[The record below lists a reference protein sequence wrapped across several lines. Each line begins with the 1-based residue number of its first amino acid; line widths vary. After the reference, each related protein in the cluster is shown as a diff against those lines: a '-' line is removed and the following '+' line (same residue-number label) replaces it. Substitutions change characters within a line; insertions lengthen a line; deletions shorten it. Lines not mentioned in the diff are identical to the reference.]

1 MAFAWNAHYGYVL
14 GTTSQSPNL
23 EGMHFADLTFTDT
36 DKLFIIPESKSQP
49 VPPNQ
54 LSYVDLATA
63 TLRRGSLTE
72 YYYATYIPYITNNR
86 TAAAVSSGNVEASE
100 QNLTELFP
108 YALKYPIRLIARLKT
123 LCTGDVYYKTF
134 VALKGRHRVITYN
147 GEIYSFTDN
156 DDTLHKIWPTTGGSG
171 TGTFYASYEINN
183 VNNSCA
189 ISCLGDYIPTSDN
202 IDNLNPNYLYKY
214 GIHATQLKTYGI
226 WEGSTGSALTDSA
239 TFMNAIGLSTGDY
252 DYRTDPNNPTTDP
265 YNPPFTPVTPG
276 PSPGPGQP
284 SIPGGGTG
292 TFNIPTTQPTPI
304 PTGTD
309 LPNPS
314 ALGLYHLYNPSAGQL
329 AALGMELYGLPDSDL
344 KLISRMVNSPME
356 AILSVHC
363 LPYTPASSAAVAVQ
377 LGHYTATAT
386 AAVCT
391 YDHEIIDCGNLK
403 IDEIWGSYL
412 DYNMSVSLYLPF
424 VGFIPLKP
432 DDVIGKTLNVN
443 YIIDNATGSFC
454 AYVIRADDGVV
465 LGTFGGNCSYQIPL
479 TSTNYSEI
487 IHAVTGLAASAISG
501 GAALATGG
509 LAAPIAAGLA
519 SSALNVATSKKHYET
534 AGGLGTNTGFM
545 GVRYPYIKVMVPNA
559 CVPQNQN
566 RYKGYPSYMTRRIG
580 DLSGYTEVDAIHLD
594 MLPATPAEID
604 EIRRRLSE
612 GVYL

>member
-36 DKLFIIPESKSQP
+36 DKLFIIPESKTQP
-49 VPPNQ
+49 IPPNQ

-72 YYYATYIPYITNNR
+72 YYYATYIPYITKDR
-86 TAAAVSSGNVEASE
+86 TPAAVSSGNVEIAE

-108 YALKYPIRLIARLKT
+108 YALKYPIRLISRLKT
-123 LCTGDVYYKTF
+123 LCTGDIFYKTF

-156 DDTLHKIWPTTGGSG
+156 DDTLHKIWPISGGSG
-171 TGTFYASYEINN
+171 SGTFYASYEINN

-202 IDNLNPNYLYKY
+202 IDNLNPNYFYKY

-226 WEGSTGSALTDSA
+226 WEGSTGGALTDSA
-239 TFMNAIGLSTGDY
+239 SLMNALGLSTGDY

-265 YNPPFTPVTPG
+265 YNPPFPPD
-276 PSPGPGQP
+276 PGPGKPGNP
-284 SIPGGGTG
+284 SGPGGGG
-292 TFNIPTTQPTPI
+292 GSMVIPPSDPTPL

-314 ALGLYHLYNPSAGQL
+314 ALGLYHIYNPSTADMI
-329 AALGMELYGLPDSDL
+329 ALGQELYQLQDSAVKEMS
-344 KLISRMVNSPME
+344 KLTNNAME

-363 LPYTPASSAAVAVQ
+363 LPYQPASGGSVAIQ
-377 LGHYTATAT
+377 IGHYTATAT
-386 AAVCT
+386 AAVVT
-391 YDHEIIDCGNLK
+391 YDHEIIDCGSVT

-412 DYNMSVSLYLPF
+412 DYNMQIKLFLPF
-424 VGFIPLKP
+424 VGFIPLDP
-432 DDVIGKTLNVN
+432 DDVMGKSVQVM
-443 YIIDNATGSFC
+443 YIVDNATGGFC
-454 AYVIRADDGVV
+454 AIVRRVDDGVV

-487 IHAVTGLAASAISG
+487 VNAITQLASTALSAGAGLAS
-501 GAALATGG
+501 GG
-509 LAAPIAAGLA
+509 LAAPMVSSLA
-519 SSALNVATSKKHYET
+519 SSALNVATAKKHYDT

-545 GVRYPYIKVMVPNA
+545 GVRFPYLKIMIPNA
-559 CVPQNQN
+559 CVPTNQN
-566 RYKGYPSYMTRRIG
+566 KYKGYPAYMTKRLG
-580 DLSGYTEVDAIHLD
+580 DLSGYTEVDAIHLE
-594 MLPATPAEID
+594 MIPATPE
-604 EIRRRLSE
+604 ELQVIRSRLAT
-612 GVYL
+612 GVIL

>member
-1 MAFAWNAHYGYVL
+1 MAYAWNAHYGYVL
-14 GTTSQSPNL
+14 GTTSQAPNL

-36 DKLFIIPESKSQP
+36 DKLFIIPESMTQPIPSNSQA
-49 VPPNQ
+49 VV
-54 LSYVDLATA
+54 SRETA
-63 TLRRGSLTE
+63 ELRRGYLTE
-72 YYYATYIPYITNNR
+72 YYYSTFIPYINNGR
-86 TAAAVSSGNVEASE
+86 TVAAVTSGNVEKAEEALSE
-100 QNLTELFP
+100 IFP
-108 YALKYPIRLIARLKT
+108 YSIKYCLHLISRLKA

-147 GEIYSFTDN
+147 GEVYSFSDN

-171 TGTFYASYEINN
+171 TGTFWALYSINN
-183 VNNSCA
+183 VNLSCQ
-189 ISCLGDYIPTSDN
+189 ISCVGDYKPTEDN
-202 IDNLNPNYLYKY
+202 YDHLNKDSFYRY
-214 GIHATQLKTYGI
+214 GWRAYNDKTYTLFT
-226 WEGSTGSALTDSA
+226 ESTGEARSDSA
-239 TFMNAIGLSTGDY
+239 SLMNVIGLSTGDY
-252 DYRTDPNNPTTDP
+252 DYRTDPKNPTTDP

-284 SIPGGGTG
+284 STPGGGTG

-304 PTGTD
+304 PSGTD

-314 ALGLYHLYNPSAGQL
+314 ALGLYHLYNPSSGQL

-363 LPYTPASSAAVAVQ
+363 LPYAPASSGAVAVQ

-479 TSTNYSEI
+479 TATNYSEI

-545 GVRYPYIKVMVPNA
+545 GVRVPYIKVMVPNA

-566 RYKGYPSYMTRRIG
+566 KYKGYPSYMTRRIG
-580 DLSGYTEVDAIHLD
+580 DLSGYTEVDAIHLET
-594 MLPATPAEID
+594 LPATPAEID